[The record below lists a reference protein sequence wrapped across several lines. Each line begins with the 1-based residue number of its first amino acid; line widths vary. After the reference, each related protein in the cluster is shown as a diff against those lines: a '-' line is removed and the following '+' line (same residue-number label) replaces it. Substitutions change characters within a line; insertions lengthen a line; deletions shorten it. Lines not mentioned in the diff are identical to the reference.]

1 MAAQVEIHGYKLCP
15 FAWRAR
21 LAAHEKGVSFEW
33 FPADVPEPDP
43 RSKEHNPNK
52 RSPLMRHRD
61 FTVTDS
67 QVIIQYID
75 EAFDGP
81 PLQPEGAKPR
91 AQMRLTMIELNG
103 IMVDGR
109 KDMDDESRARTGAAL
124 ATLEAKLSD
133 DLPWLGGAEP
143 NRADLDIWPFLAMLH
158 GKSALDTEKLPR
170 VARYW
175 ERVQARPSY
184 RDTTPH
190 QG

>member
-1 MAAQVEIHGYKLCP
+1 MAAQIEIHGYTLCP
-15 FAWRAR
+15 FAWRTR

-43 RSKEHNPNK
+43 RSKQHNPNK
-52 RSPLMRHRD
+52 RSPLMRHGN

-75 EAFDGP
+75 EAFEGP
-81 PLQPEGAKPR
+81 PLQPEGARPR
-91 AQMRLTMIELNG
+91 AQMRLTMIELSS
-103 IMVDGR
+103 IVFDER
-109 KDMDDESRARTGAAL
+109 KDMDDESRARTSAAL

-133 DLPWLGGAEP
+133 DVPWLGGTAP
-143 NRADLDIWPFLAMLH
+143 NRADLDIWPFLATLQR
-158 GKSALDTEKLPR
+158 KNALDTEKLPR

-175 ERVQARPSY
+175 ERVQARASY
-184 RDTTPH
+184 RDTNPH